1 MSIEI
6 YPGGLFTAAA
16 SHGLRVFPVQAR
28 GKKPA
33 VKSWKQYV
41 DCAPTAEELTAW
53 DRSDHN
59 LGIACGAVS
68 NIVVID
74 ADSESAVEYL
84 DGLGLPPTPSVRTS
98 RGKHYYFRYPG
109 FAVRNNVK
117 VAKREIDVRGD
128 GGYVVGAGSVHE
140 SGHRYEW
147 IVGPDD
153 VDFAELPQ
161 AILDLLTTK
170 AGSEPSGSVKIDIPK
185 EPGLHR
191 YLAEQLSEACAGISK
206 AEDSTR
212 NSTLNR
218 HAFIMAMHVAAAEV
232 DWAPFASAL
241 AEAARTIGLEDR
253 EICATLE
260 SARAA
265 GFQNPTP
272 LVTVLRDYIYLSGQ
286 DKFQHRQ
293 SGTLLK
299 RVGFNGSFGHNLP
312 MVRDLASYLLAL
324 GYLTKVQDITYVPFE
339 PEGFVVRNGLS
350 YWNTFQPSEV
360 VAQSGDPMPFLEFME
375 YLIPEDAERDH
386 LMKMMAFTVR
396 NPGQKLRHAL
406 LLRSRVHGV
415 GKSLLVDQIW
425 ARLLGRHNVSK
436 ISSREL
442 TSPFRSWAKGNLMVV
457 VEELN
462 LGAGLQT
469 YNELKE
475 IITDTR
481 VMINEKFLTPRE
493 WEVYATFVFI
503 SNLEAPIL
511 IEGADRRFFVIDT
524 PAEKRESIYY
534 QRFVAWVENNLGV
547 IRNYLDEVDLTAF
560 SHHAPPP
567 MTAAKLAL
575 IQRSVSPL
583 AQELAHHIEE
593 RTGVFDRDVLSI
605 DQMRTVLSG
614 HAPSDHVIGRA
625 LAELGAKNLGQH
637 RSRSGRKSLWT
648 IRNGAYWEFAKP
660 CERALESDTNE
671 PGRFPYWITILPA
684 SAWPG
689 EKWLAEE
696 VQG

>member
-1 MSIEI
+1 MSIEV

-117 VAKREIDVRGD
+117 VGKREIDVRGD

-147 IVGPDD
+147 VVGPDD

-161 AILDLLTTK
+161 AILDLLTMK
-170 AGSEPSGSVKIDIPK
+170 AGSEPSGSVKVDIPE
-185 EPGLHR
+185 EPGIER
-191 YLAEQLSEACAGISK
+191 YLAVQLAAACADIVK
-206 AEDSTR
+206 AADGAR
-212 NSTLNR
+212 NSTLNAK
-218 HAFIMAMHVAAAEV
+218 AFVVAMHVAAAEV
-232 DWAPFASAL
+232 EWAPFATAL
-241 AEAARTIGLEDR
+241 AEAARTTGLEYR

-265 GFQNPTP
+265 GVEQPTP
-272 LVTVLRDYIYLSGQ
+272 LVCVAKDYVYLGSQ
-286 DKFQHRQ
+286 DRFKHRQ
-293 SGTLLK
+293 SDTVLT
-299 RVGFNGSFGHNLP
+299 RPGFNGSFGHTYHGKG
-312 MVRDLASYLLAL
+312 DLAGFLLN
-324 GYLTKVQDITYVPFE
+324 GGFITKVQDITYVPSE
-339 PEGFVVRNGLS
+339 PEGCIVRDGLS
-350 YWNTFQPSEV
+350 YWNMCRPSDV
-360 VAQSGDPMPFLEFME
+360 VAEPGDAKPFVDFLT
-375 YLIPEDAERDH
+375 YLIPDETERDH

-425 ARLLGRHNVSK
+425 APLLGRHNVSK

-481 VMINEKFLTPRE
+481 VTINEKFLTPRE
-493 WEVYATFVFI
+493 WEVFATFVFI
-503 SNLEAPIL
+503 SNLEAAIL
-511 IEGADRRFFVIDT
+511 LEGADRRFFVIDT
-524 PAEKRESIYY
+524 PAEKREPAYY
-534 QRFVAWVENNLGV
+534 EQFIAWVENNLGV
-547 IRNYLDEVDLTAF
+547 IRSYLDTVDLTLF
-560 SHHAPPP
+560 SPHAPPP

-575 IQRSVSPL
+575 IRRSVSPL

-614 HAPSDHVIGRA
+614 HAPSDHVITRA
-625 LAELGAKNLGQH
+625 LGEVGAVSLGQH
-637 RSRSGRKSLWT
+637 RTLGGRKSLWA
-648 IRNGAYWEFAKP
+648 IRNTRYWGAARP
-660 CERALESDTNE
+660 SDRAEESNQTE
-671 PGRFPYWITILPA
+671 GRFAGWPSSILVLPLID
-684 SAWPG
+684 WPG
-689 EKWLAEE
+689 EKSLSN
-696 VQG
+696 